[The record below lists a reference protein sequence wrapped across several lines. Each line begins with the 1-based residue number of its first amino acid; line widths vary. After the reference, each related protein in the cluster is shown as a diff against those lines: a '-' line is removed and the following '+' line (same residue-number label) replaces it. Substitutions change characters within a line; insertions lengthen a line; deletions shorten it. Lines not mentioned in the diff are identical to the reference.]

1 MQKVS
6 TQQGFTLIEL
16 IIVIVLLGILA
27 VTAAP
32 KFLNLQ
38 DDARDSVL
46 QGIAGSLESASSV
59 VYGKALI
66 NDVAASSDGSDSVN
80 IGNSTTVSVVFGYP
94 DAATA
99 ANFTNILDADINAV
113 DGDGNIVGDY
123 ATAAVGDDTILIY
136 YTGAYDGAPSSPA
149 VDSACS
155 VAYTNSTAEGER
167 PTITV
172 NTCVE

>member
-46 QGIAGSLESASSV
+46 EGIAGSLESASSV

-66 NDVAASSDGSDSVN
+66 NEKNV
-80 IGNSTTVSVVFGYP
+80 
-94 DAATA
+94 
-99 ANFTNILDADINAV
+99 
-113 DGDGNIVGDY
+113 
-123 ATAAVGDDTILIY
+123 TI
-136 YTGAYDGAPSSPA
+136 
-149 VDSACS
+149 
-155 VAYTNSTAEGER
+155 EQ
-167 PTITV
+167 
-172 NTCVE
+172 

>member
-1 MQKVS
+1 MQKMS
-6 TQQGFTLIEL
+6 SQKGFTLIEL

-32 KFLNLQ
+32 RFLNLQ

-66 NDVAASSDGSDSVN
+66 NNVAGSSDASQAVDV
-80 IGNSTTVSVVFGYP
+80 GNANVTLVFGYP
-94 DAATA
+94 AGQTA
-99 ANFTNILDADINAV
+99 ANITALLDLPDEYLV
-113 DGDGNIVGDY
+113 STDGEDTALIYFNGFGTYSDT
-123 ATAAVGDDTILIY
+123 APTAA
-136 YTGAYDGAPSSPA
+136 GA
-149 VDSACS
+149 ACS
-155 VAYTNSTAEGER
+155 VQYVNSTAEGVR

-172 NTCVE
+172 NTCVQ

>member
-6 TQQGFTLIEL
+6 TQKGFTLIEL

-46 QGIAGSLESASSV
+46 EGIAGSLESASSV

-80 IGNSTTVSVVFGYP
+80 IGNTTTVSVVYGYP

-99 ANFTNILDADINAV
+99 ANFTNILDADINNTNGEYATVAV
-113 DGDGNIVGDY
+113 DE
-123 ATAAVGDDTILIY
+123 DTILIY
-136 YTGAYDGAPSSPA
+136 YTGAYDGAPDPA
-149 VDSACS
+149 AANSACS

>member
-6 TQQGFTLIEL
+6 TQKGFTLIEL

-66 NDVAASSDGSDSVN
+66 ADAAGTSDASQDVDVGDADV
-80 IGNSTTVSVVFGYP
+80 TLVFGYP
-94 DAATA
+94 AGQTA
-99 ANFTNILDADINAV
+99 GNFTALLDLPDEYAV
-113 DGDGNIVGDY
+113 S
-123 ATAAVGDDTILIY
+123 AVSTGFALIY
-136 YTGAYDGAPSSPA
+136 YTGFGTYSDTAPTASG
-149 VDSACS
+149 SACT
-155 VAYTNSTAEGER
+155 VEYTNPTAAGER
-167 PTITV
+167 PEITV
-172 NTCVE
+172 NTCVQ

>member
-6 TQQGFTLIEL
+6 TQKGFTLIEL

-46 QGIAGSLESASSV
+46 EGIAGSLESASSV

-80 IGNSTTVSVVFGYP
+80 IGNATTVSVVYGYP

-99 ANFTNILDADINAV
+99 VA
-113 DGDGNIVGDY
+113 
-123 ATAAVGDDTILIY
+123 
-136 YTGAYDGAPSSPA
+136 SPHA
-149 VDSACS
+149 H
-155 VAYTNSTAEGER
+155 
-167 PTITV
+167 
-172 NTCVE
+172 

>member
-46 QGIAGSLESASSV
+46 QGIAGALESASSV

-66 NDVAASSDGSDSVN
+66 NGQANAETGTVD
-80 IGNSTTVSVVFGYP
+80 IGNNITVETVYGYP
-94 DAATA
+94 DATLD
-99 ANFTNILDADINAV
+99 NLNDLLDSDIGNDYLTNPVPNSDPAQ
-113 DGDGNIVGDY
+113 
-123 ATAAVGDDTILIY
+123 ILIY
-136 YTGAYDGAPSSPA
+136 YEGYTGYTTAPTDADSNCAITYTAPSA
-149 VDSACS
+149 I
-155 VAYTNSTAEGER
+155 GER
-167 PTITV
+167 PSINV
-172 NTCVE
+172 ETCVQ

>member
-6 TQQGFTLIEL
+6 TQKGFTLIEL

-46 QGIAGSLESASSV
+46 QGIAGSIESAASV

-66 NDVAASSDGSDSVN
+66 NGEASAETGSVN
-80 IGNSTTVSVVFGYP
+80 VGNGTTVNTVYGYP
-94 DAATA
+94 DGGTATNLTNLLEADIDNGGDYLTTTVAGSDPAELLIYYKGYTGYSTTAPTA
-99 ANFTNILDADINAV
+99 ANAPC
-113 DGDGNIVGDY
+113 
-123 ATAAVGDDTILIY
+123 TI
-136 YTGAYDGAPSSPA
+136 T
-149 VDSACS
+149 
-155 VAYTNSTAEGER
+155 YTNSSGEGVR
-167 PTITV
+167 PTINV
-172 NTCVE
+172 VSCVQ

>member
-6 TQQGFTLIEL
+6 TQKGFTLIEL

-46 QGIAGSLESASSV
+46 QGIAGSLESSSSV

-66 NDVAASSDGSDSVN
+66 NDVAGTSDASQTVDVGSS
-80 IGNSTTVSVVFGYP
+80 TVSLVYGYP
-94 DAATA
+94 AGQTT
-99 ANFTNILDADINAV
+99 ANFTALLDLPDEYQV
-113 DGDGNIVGDY
+113 STDGTGVAI
-123 ATAAVGDDTILIY
+123 IY
-136 YTGAYDGAPSSPA
+136 YTGFGTYSDTAPTA
-149 VDSACS
+149 ADAACT
-155 VAYTNSTAEGER
+155 VEYTNPTAEGER
-167 PTITV
+167 PSIEV
-172 NTCVE
+172 NTCVQ

>member
-46 QGIAGSLESASSV
+46 EGIAGSLESASSII
-59 VYGKALI
+59 YGKALVQ
-66 NDVAASSDGSDSVN
+66 DEAGATGTVEL
-80 IGNSTTVSVVFGYP
+80 NSTTSVTAVFGYP
-94 DAATA
+94 NAEVA
-99 ANFTNILDADINAV
+99 ANFTSIV
-113 DGDGNIVGDY
+113 DYDTTEY
-123 ATAAVGDDTILIY
+123 ATALITADPDSILIY
-136 YTGAYDGAPSSPA
+136 YTGFGDYQNTPPTATTADCT
-149 VDSACS
+149 V
-155 VAYTNSTAEGER
+155 VYTNPEVAGER
-167 PTITV
+167 PEIKV
-172 NTCVE
+172 NTCVQ

>member
-6 TQQGFTLIEL
+6 RQQGFTLIEL

-66 NDVAASSDGSDSVN
+66 NDVAGSNDASQNVDVGSS
-80 IGNSTTVSVVFGYP
+80 TVSLVYGYP
-94 DAATA
+94 AGQTA
-99 ANFTNILDADINAV
+99 ANITALLDLPDEYAV
-113 DGDGNIVGDY
+113 S
-123 ATAAVGDDTILIY
+123 AVNTGFALIY
-136 YTGAYDGAPSSPA
+136 YTGFGTYSDTAPTA
-149 VDSACS
+149 TGSACT
-155 VAYTNSTAEGER
+155 VEYTNSTAEGER
-167 PTITV
+167 PEITV
-172 NTCVE
+172 NTCVQ

>member
-46 QGIAGSLESASSV
+46 EGIAGSLESASSII
-59 VYGKALI
+59 YGKALVQ
-66 NDVAASSDGSDSVN
+66 DQAGATGTVEL
-80 IGNSTTVSVVFGYP
+80 NSTTSVTTVFG
-94 DAATA
+94 
-99 ANFTNILDADINAV
+99 
-113 DGDGNIVGDY
+113 
-123 ATAAVGDDTILIY
+123 
-136 YTGAYDGAPSSPA
+136 
-149 VDSACS
+149 
-155 VAYTNSTAEGER
+155 
-167 PTITV
+167 
-172 NTCVE
+172 

>member
-66 NDVAASSDGSDSVN
+66 NDVAGTSDGSDDVN
-80 IGNSTTVSVVFGYP
+80 IGTGTVSVVFGYP

-99 ANFTNILDADINAV
+99 ANFTNILDADINTV
-113 DGDGNIVGDY
+113 DDDDNLVGDY
-123 ATAAVGDDTILIY
+123 ATVAVNDDTILIY
-136 YTGAYDGAPSSPA
+136 YTGAYDGAPDPA
-149 VDSACS
+149 AANSACS

-167 PTITV
+167 HTITV
-172 NTCVE
+172 NSCVQ